1 MENCSILTVFDR
13 RKCLQLIHFSSL
25 LTIVLVDFK
34 VSDLPNL
41 GDVVAHYLFKIYE
54 DDVQMKR
61 ALKYYY
67 AVHPA
72 LAFSYLKNREIS
84 SKLSFKQRT
93 MLEDGYLLEDYIW
106 DGILHTV
113 ELNQYLCNSEVV
125 VERVDGEKKY
135 YSSKEFFATKMKE
148 QFL

>member
-1 MENCSILTVFDR
+1 MFAAYPFFFASHHRSCGLQGLRLAKSWRCGCTLFVQNLRGRCANEARIGIL
-13 RKCLQLIHFSSL
+13 
-25 LTIVLVDFK
+25 
-34 VSDLPNL
+34 
-41 GDVVAHYLFKIYE
+41 
-54 DDVQMKR
+54 
-61 ALKYYY
+61 Y

-72 LAFSYLKNREIS
+72 LAFSCLKNRKIS

-93 MLEDGYLLEDYIW
+93 MLEDGYLLEDYVW

-113 ELNQYLCNSEVV
+113 ELNQYLCDSEVV